1 MNALDNR
8 SFAPVTALP
17 AARPSMADENERRGD
32 VRVRT
37 IYRPCCLI
45 TDSRTA
51 MGIVRNFSD
60 SGAMV
65 EIDLELEI
73 GEHIRYFWDSSL
85 CMSARVVWRDGKA
98 HGLQNIEA
106 SAEPVEL
113 YPARSVRLPCKVEAI
128 CWVDDTV
135 HTVLVE
141 NISMGGASLRGLPQL
156 PVGHLL
162 TLSFC
167 GMELDSTS
175 VRWTDGTRT
184 GVSFAHKLSQLKL
197 AELLADERFGLA
209 ELEYR
214 ADEA

>member
-1 MNALDNR
+1 MHAFDHG
-8 SFAPVTALP
+8 SFTRVTTLRTAQ
-17 AARPSMADENERRGD
+17 ARPGAHRERRSD

-45 TDSRTA
+45 TNSRTV

-65 EIDLELEI
+65 EIDLELEV
-73 GEHIRYFWDSSL
+73 GEQVRYFWDSSV
-85 CMSARVVWRDGKA
+85 CVSARVVWRDGRA
-98 HGLQNIEA
+98 HGLQHIETVE
-106 SAEPVEL
+106 EPVGI

-128 CWVDDTV
+128 CWVEDTV

-141 NISMGGASLRGLPQL
+141 NISMGGASLRGLPEL
-156 PVGHLL
+156 PVGRML
-162 TLSFC
+162 TLSLC
-167 GMELDSTS
+167 RMELGSTT

-214 ADEA
+214 ANDA